1 MRQDV
6 SVSRSPVRR
15 GPPVPAADA
24 TADAAVARWIQR
36 TLHADPPR
44 AKSLIVTVWGDALA
58 PHGGGAWL
66 AGLIRLMAPFGI
78 NERLV
83 RTSVFRLT
91 QDGWLHSATHGRM
104 SRYRLTEEGRRR
116 FDDAHLRIYARPADA
131 WNGGWELVVA
141 DAVPPAMRAGLRK
154 ELNWSGF
161 GALGPTVFLRPAQ
174 SGRAGPAVLDAP
186 GVAERVI
193 VGAAGNMPGR
203 RPLTAAVATA
213 WDLTLLAADYRRFL
227 QRFGAVIDRF
237 RATRDGAHDPQQC
250 FVVRTLLIHAYRRVL
265 LRDPLLPAALV
276 PLDWPGAA
284 AYALCRDFYRLTH
297 RSAERHL
304 AATLANAQ
312 EEFPPADAA
321 FYARFGGLDGNCVA
335 TERQLSDRS
344 PV

>member
-1 MRQDV
+1 MRQAH
-6 SVSRSPVRR
+6 SVSQLAGQNGAP
-15 GPPVPAADA
+15 
-24 TADAAVARWIQR
+24 DAAVTRWVQR
-36 TLHADPPR
+36 TLKADPPR
-44 AKSLIVTVWGDALA
+44 AKSLIVTVWGDSLA
-58 PHGGGAWL
+58 PHGGSVWL

-83 RTSVFRLT
+83 RTSVFRLA
-91 QDGWLHSATHGRM
+91 QDGWLQSATHGRM
-104 SRYRLTEEGRRR
+104 SRYRLTEEGQRR
-116 FDDAHLRIYARPADA
+116 FDAAHLRIYARPADD
-131 WNGGWELVVA
+131 WNDGWELVLA
-141 DAVPPAMRAGLRK
+141 DAVAPAKRASLRR
-154 ELNWSGF
+154 ELIWSGY

-174 SGRAGPAVLDAP
+174 GGRALPAVLDAP
-186 GVAERVI
+186 GVAERAL
-193 VGAAGNMPGR
+193 VGAAGDMPGR

-297 RSAERHL
+297 RCAERHL
-304 AATLANAQ
+304 AATLANAH

-321 FYARFGGLDGNCVA
+321 FYARFGGLEDISGA
-335 TERQLSDRS
+335 
-344 PV
+344 